1 MKPGNLYYGSCNI
14 RCDTCAN
21 TSDLMEAIRE
31 RDYDLLITDLRMPET
46 NGYDVLKLLRS
57 SNVGNSQ
64 TIQVIVT
71 TAWGNCDEQSLLVL
85 IHYLC
90 VNLCRADFLVSK
102 KFADGVN
109 VCPEIEH
116 HCSKGVPP
124 LVEQNPQSNRQQI
137 GNNRR

>member
-1 MKPGNLYYGSCNI
+1 MTLAMTKEMYGSCNI
-14 RCDTCAN
+14 RCDTCTN

-64 TIQVIVT
+64 TIPVIVT

-90 VNLCRADFLVSK
+90 VCQD
-102 KFADGVN
+102 
-109 VCPEIEH
+109 H
-116 HCSKGVPP
+116 
-124 LVEQNPQSNRQQI
+124 QQEE
-137 GNNRR
+137 RRGSQFG